1 MRALPHKNRI
11 WAAVLLCALLL
22 SGCGETTPAPTP
34 VPAATAEVT
43 ETPAPTPAPT
53 AAPVPATEAPAPPAA
68 TTDIL
73 SQQTLPDPGATATPV
88 PATPPPFPGGNAGS
102 PERVD
107 DTYFADAAFLGN
119 SLMQGLS
126 LFGGLQYGSFFSN
139 TSASVVSAN
148 TVRDYKDAHG
158 NACTL
163 VDGLLSRQ
171 YKKIYV
177 LFGINEIGFRID
189 GFIDIYSELLAQISA
204 AEPNARI
211 IVLSL
216 TPITKARDRADDL
229 FTRERIEQFNAA
241 IETMAGANGYT
252 YLNLYDALA
261 DEDGWLPDA
270 QSTDGIHL
278 IPAKYLEWAEFL
290 RTHFETVTDSG
301 ISAD

>member
-53 AAPVPATEAPAPPAA
+53 AAPVPAAEISAPPA
-68 TTDIL
+68 TSTDIV
-73 SQQTLPDPGATATPV
+73 SQQTPNPGAVPV
-88 PATPPPFPGGNAGS
+88 PATPPPFPGGNAAY

-163 VDGLLSRQ
+163 VDALTSEQ

-216 TPITKARDRADDL
+216 TPITKARDRANDL

-241 IETMAGANGYT
+241 IEKMAGANGYT

>member
-34 VPAATAEVT
+34 APAATAEVT

-119 SLMQGLS
+119 SLMQGLY
-126 LFGGLQYGSFFSN
+126 LYGGLQCGSFFSN

-148 TVRDYKDAHG
+148 TVRDYKDAYG

-216 TPITKARDRADDL
+216 TPITKARDRANDL

-241 IETMAGANGYT
+241 IEKMAGANGYT